1 MAIADFLQTYE
12 ISDIRTVAENGV
24 FGGTLDTLI
33 TCEHF
38 HSFYFTHHAE
48 IDAIVEQIFYT
59 TFVGEPEKWFALA
72 KERRY
77 GSQNIV
83 KISEAREFYVALAV
97 ETVAQ
102 EILSRQCQGVA

>member
-1 MAIADFLQTYE
+1 MTIADFLQTHE

-38 HSFYFTHHAE
+38 HGFYFTHHAE
-48 IDAIVEQIFYT
+48 IDAIVEEIFYT
-59 TFVGEPEKWFALA
+59 TFVGEPEKWFSLA

-77 GSQNIV
+77 GNQDIV
-83 KISEAREFYVALAV
+83 KISDARQFYVALAV
-97 ETVAQ
+97 ETVAK
-102 EILSRQCQGVA
+102 EILSRQCLEVA